1 MSSAAAPRYR
11 SSLAVRTRRDGSTV
25 FDVRYRRLDGSSTS
39 RAFTTRPDAERWRG
53 VLGSLGPDEAER
65 LLEDVGQN
73 AVMIG
78 GRSVPAAGLTLAE
91 FAEHHFATQ
100 TRANDNTV
108 EGYRRFLRNGL
119 APLADIPIGT
129 LTKAEVISWV
139 KTRVRQVS
147 SKTVKNEHA
156 LLSRV
161 LRRAVE
167 DGVIAS
173 NPARS
178 VNIPAGVRQQMTF
191 LTPAEFKR
199 LIDVVPERWRHVPLL
214 LAGTGLRWSELTALS
229 VSDVDL
235 GRKQLRVTK
244 AWKRTKPTG
253 GEAGHWFLGPP
264 KSEKARR
271 EIALTDQLIEIL
283 KPLMHGKQ
291 PGDLIITAI
300 GGGPLRQQKFFE
312 TVWKPVRNI
321 VNGVDAYPIVP
332 KGVNVKYRRDHD
344 LYYTRPLNPPL
355 GKAPRVH
362 DLRHSHASWLL
373 EQGISLHVLQ
383 YRLGHESIT
392 TTVDRYGHLSPS
404 SQAEARDATERAM
417 AGLF

>member
-1 MSSAAAPRYR
+1 MASTAAPRHR
-11 SSLAVRTRRDGSTV
+11 SSLAVRTRSDGTTV
-25 FDVRYRRLDGSSTS
+25 YDVRYRRLDRSSTS
-39 RAFTTRPDAERWRG
+39 RAFTTRADAERWRS

-65 LLEDVGQN
+65 LLEGVGQN
-73 AVMIG
+73 ALPIG
-78 GRSVPAAGLTLAE
+78 GKTVPAAGLTLAE

-100 TRANDNTV
+100 NRANDNTT
-108 EGYRRFLRNGL
+108 EGYRRFMRNGL

-129 LTKAEVISWV
+129 LTQTEVVNWV
-139 KTRVRQVS
+139 KARVIEVS
-147 SKTVKNEHA
+147 SKTMKNDHA

-161 LRRAVE
+161 LRRAVD
-167 DGVIAS
+167 DGFTIT

-178 VNIPAGVRQQMTF
+178 VAVPAGVRQQMTF
-191 LTPAEFKR
+191 LTPAEFKQ
-199 LIDVVPERWRHVPLL
+199 LLDVVPERWKHVPLL

-229 VSDVDL
+229 VSDIDL

-244 AWKRTKPTG
+244 AWKRTKPTVG
-253 GEAGHWFLGPP
+253 KPGRWYIGPP

-271 EIALTDQLIEIL
+271 EIALTDQLVGVL
-283 KPLMHGKQ
+283 KPLMKGKM
-291 PGDLIITAI
+291 PDDLVITAI
-300 GGGPLRQQKFFE
+300 NGGPLRQQKFYE
-312 TVWKPVRNI
+312 LVWKPVRNVI
-321 VNGVDAYPIVP
+321 NGVDAYPIAP
-332 KGVNVKYRRDHD
+332 KGVNIKYRRDHD
-344 LYYTRPLNPPL
+344 PYYTRPLDPPL

-417 AGLF
+417 AELL